1 MQIREGMKLGKYAA
15 VAGAARLFSLSP
27 ETRRWYRVLGN
38 FYEGR
43 KRVRAG
49 LPPRYIDRAA
59 SLLALCE
66 RYQAL
71 DEGNRVLELGTGW
84 VHWEGTILGLFH
96 DVDVTLF
103 DVVDNR
109 LWSAYRRYYT
119 DFAPALD
126 RASEVCPARRD
137 RARRILRAMEEARS
151 FDDAY
156 ELLGA
161 TYVLDP
167 KGDLGGF
174 PEDTFSLVV
183 STDVLEHIGRAY
195 LPRTLAETYRTL
207 RPGGHAIHYIDLAD
221 HFAYFIG
228 GVSRKHY
235 LRYSDERWRRYF
247 ENEVQH
253 INRIQRPEW
262 LSLVAEAGF
271 EVVEEDALTED
282 IGRMTVDRQYRT
294 LTRQDRECVAMR
306 LVLRKAP

>member
-1 MQIREGMKLGKYAA
+1 MP
-15 VAGAARLFSLSP
+15 VS
-27 ETRRWYRVLGN
+27 
-38 FYEGR
+38 
-43 KRVRAG
+43 
-49 LPPRYIDRAA
+49 PPRYIDRAA

-66 RYQAL
+66 RHQAL

-109 LWSAYRRYYT
+109 LWSAYRRYLT
-119 DFAPALD
+119 DFAQALD
-126 RASEVCPARRD
+126 RGSEVCPARQD

-167 KGDLGGF
+167 EGDLGGF

-207 RPGGHAIHYIDLAD
+207 RPGGTRSTTSTSPTTSHTSSA
-221 HFAYFIG
+221 AYPASTISDTRTSGGAATSRTKSSTSIG
-228 GVSRKHY
+228 S
-235 LRYSDERWRRYF
+235 S
-247 ENEVQH
+247 
-253 INRIQRPEW
+253 
-262 LSLVAEAGF
+262 
-271 EVVEEDALTED
+271 
-282 IGRMTVDRQYRT
+282 GRNG
-294 LTRQDRECVAMR
+294 
-306 LVLRKAP
+306 